1 MQLDS
6 DRSRTNAIRTVSGGA
21 DSMKTLSDELKKG
34 RHSAVIILE
43 RSEGR
48 EKIRGYISFK
58 NGSVSEALYKKSLPE
73 GTVEA
78 KQGREALKNVWH
90 EALNKMSKLRVYYI
104 PGQEAGPAVEPSV
117 PEHTERQK
125 KFKKLKDR
133 AADRTVVS
141 PKESI
146 ARGAGTIGRE
156 ASGNEGETTY
166 SWSGTEAADAG
177 EDVSGAIR
185 QKPDKRID
193 GAITSSM
200 KVEQIG
206 KGPAEDDRRRAK
218 KQSGS
223 GGNYSEVQGD
233 YDGVYSLVFGAEKT
247 VNGSS
252 LCPSCNG
259 RMSGGICSSCGYSSR
274 NAVHSGLNPSMQ
286 FSNYVV
292 GPGNKFPY
300 AASLSIA
307 SGEEENYNPLYV
319 YSASGLGKTHLLNA
333 IGNRFVS
340 QNRGAHVFY
349 TGAERFCDEVAE
361 SRRSGGRDSAVKR
374 YSNLDLFLLDDIQF
388 LAGKE
393 EAQAEFLAVMSSML
407 KEGKHVVCASDRLPK
422 EIKGLD
428 GQIASRLESGLIVD
442 IRRPDFEMRERI
454 LDMKIKQENYSVPA
468 AVVKFIA
475 ESFEENIRELTGA
488 LNRIVAYSVLM
499 KLPPSVEIAKR
510 IVHGSQEQ
518 KKENREHVELKS
530 GHGYL
535 IEEDR
540 PDLCHLLVQEKLS
553 ENWAAL
559 DITRMNPSRLRN
571 KYPGLA
577 NARVVWLTDRESE
590 KETTL
595 VPSLE
600 KIEYEIKS
608 FLEEYSRAG
617 VQVIVNIDDL
627 QYVISNTNF
636 EGTVRL
642 IRRMMDE
649 MSERNSLLLVSVGRE
664 TLGRQELAILEREMD
679 AI

>member
-6 DRSRTNAIRTVSGGA
+6 DRSRTNAIRTVPGGA

-34 RHSAVIILE
+34 KHSAVIILE
-43 RSEGR
+43 RSEGE

-58 NGSVSEALYKKSLPE
+58 NGSVAEALYKKSLPG

-78 KQGREALKNVWH
+78 KQGREALRKVWH
-90 EALNKMSKLRVYYI
+90 DALNKQSKLRVYYI
-104 PGQEAGPAVEPSV
+104 SVQEAAPAPAASATGLMEK
-117 PEHTERQK
+117 QK
-125 KFKKLKDR
+125 KFKKLKD
-133 AADRTVVS
+133 T
-141 PKESI
+141 
-146 ARGAGTIGRE
+146 
-156 ASGNEGETTY
+156 ASGRTMPGGKETVAEGAAAIGGEAERGEGETVYT
-166 SWSGTEAADAG
+166 WGQTGITDNG
-177 EDVSGAIR
+177 EDGTAAVQRESG
-185 QKPDKRID
+185 
-193 GAITSSM
+193 GAGSTPASRT
-200 KVEQIG
+200 KAEHIG
-206 KGPAEDDRRRAK
+206 KGQADRGTGRTG
-218 KQSGS
+218 KQAGTTGS
-223 GGNYSEVQGD
+223 SSDVQGD
-233 YDGVYSLVFGAEKT
+233 YDGVYSLVFGIEKKT
-247 VNGSS
+247 KSPIRCPNCSS
-252 LCPSCNG
+252 M
-259 RMSGGICSSCGYSSR
+259 MSGSICSTCGYSTV

-286 FSNYVV
+286 FSNFVV

-307 SGEEENYNPLYV
+307 SGEENYNPLYL

-333 IGNRFVS
+333 IGNRYAS
-340 QNRGAHVFY
+340 QNRNARVLY

-361 SRRSGGRDSAVKR
+361 SRRSGSRDSAINR
-374 YSNLDLFLLDDIQF
+374 YRNVDLLLLDDVQF
-388 LAGKE
+388 LAGRE
-393 EAQAEFLAVMSSML
+393 EAQSEFLAVMSSML
-407 KEGKHVVCASDRLPK
+407 KEGRHVVCAADRLPK

-428 GQIASRLESGLIVD
+428 GQIASRLEAGLIVD
-442 IRRPDFEMRERI
+442 IRSPDFEMRVRI
-454 LDMKIKQENYSVPA
+454 LEMKIREENYSVPP

-475 ESFEENIRELTGA
+475 ESFDENIRELTGA

-510 IVHGSQEQ
+510 IVHGSREQ
-518 KKENREHVELKS
+518 VKENRDSVDLKP

-553 ENWAAL
+553 EKWAAL
-559 DITRMNPSRLRN
+559 DITRMNPSRLRS
-571 KYPGLA
+571 KYPGLE

-595 VPSLE
+595 SPSLE
-600 KIEYEIKS
+600 KIEYEIKG
-608 FLEEYSRAG
+608 FLEEKSSAG
-617 VQVIVNIDDL
+617 ARVIVNIDDL

-649 MSERNSLLLVSVGRE
+649 ISERNSLLLVSVGKE